1 MSIKHLSIINY
12 QLPITLTLA
21 LVLGVLKANGQV
33 GDRRTDFAI
42 GGNAGMVLNSMSF
55 QPSIKQNQLL
65 GTTFGLAGRYISEKY
80 FTCICGLQAELNYTT
95 LGWKENIEDSQD
107 TYYRTIPYIQLPIL
121 MQLGWG
127 REEKGCKFLFEAG
140 PQLGYALGYTE
151 HKSDPFNMDHR
162 PNNVTEQYGMD
173 LDTKFDYGIT
183 AGLGLEYSHSGCH
196 FILSARYYY
205 GLGDIFDNSK
215 KGYFGRS
222 AHQTICAKIIFLYD
236 LKRTKKN

>member
-1 MSIKHLSIINY
+1 M
-12 QLPITLTLA
+12 
-21 LVLGVLKANGQV
+21 LGVLKANGQV

-42 GGNAGMVLNSMSF
+42 GGNAGMVLSSMSF

-173 LDTKFDYGIT
+173 LNTKFDYGIT